1 MHCQHS
7 PAKVVNMPPLC
18 RLPRSGMPALP
29 ARGSPESL
37 KWTCRHCS
45 EVMLSLKSGEA
56 GSHFTLFRSH
66 ARYHDPM
73 TFIYDLDPYPL
84 KIYLHKLSK
93 SRLAKVRTNAQIDR
107 FDSKHIQRRFAG
119 GKNKFLS
126 YGSADLHTAINLS
139 SQDLCSVRRG
149 PTRHPLSERY
159 TLRLKKC
166 GVEFLQ

>member
-66 ARYHDPM
+66 AFDFDPM

-84 KIYLHKLSK
+84 KIYLHELSK

-107 FDSKHIQRRFAG
+107 FDSNIFSAASPVVKINFCPMGVQTCTLPSILALKTFAACVEDRPDTPC
-119 GKNKFLS
+119 L
-126 YGSADLHTAINLS
+126 
-139 SQDLCSVRRG
+139 
-149 PTRHPLSERY
+149 ERY